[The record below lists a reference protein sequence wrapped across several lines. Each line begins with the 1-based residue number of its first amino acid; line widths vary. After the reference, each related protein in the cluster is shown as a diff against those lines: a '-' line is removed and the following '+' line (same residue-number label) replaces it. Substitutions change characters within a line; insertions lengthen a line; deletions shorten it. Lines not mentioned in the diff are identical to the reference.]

1 MKNDMTEPYILNH
14 PFLDLDVLRQIGI
27 TVMDENGNCRNQYD
41 IICDLANASKEIIKD
56 GSTKWFISQAIVMPI
71 LHVSQQEIFQNKKP

>member
-1 MKNDMTEPYILNH
+1 MTEPYILNH

-27 TVMDENGNCRNQYD
+27 TVMDENGNCRNLYD

-56 GSTKWFISQAIVMPI
+56 GSY
-71 LHVSQQEIFQNKKP
+71 